1 MGQAAS
7 VSCTWLGVEKDS
19 IVLLAKKKLVL
30 SKCELPTV

>member
-19 IVLLAKKKLVL
+19 IVLLAKKKT
-30 SKCELPTV
+30 CFEQM